1 MVRIENALDKEIVMY
16 RLGIIEESVC
26 DRDILN
32 TLASYFISQRIEN
45 VPEDECPIWHINEYH
60 VSDDTIEMIADILK
74 KYIKETWYCHAFSDE
89 KLFVVLK
96 GKWFEISLKRDETWD
111 EMIEYGLA
119 EAKVERC
126 YLESIPLHV

>member
-1 MVRIENALDKEIVMY
+1 MY

-32 TLASYFISQRIEN
+32 TVAPYFISQRIEN

-111 EMIEYGLA
+111 EMIEYGVA
-119 EAKVERC
+119 EVKVERC

>member
-1 MVRIENALDKEIVMY
+1 MY

-32 TLASYFISQRIEN
+32 TLAPYFILQRIEN

-96 GKWFEISLKRDETWD
+96 GKWFEISLK
-111 EMIEYGLA
+111 EMKHGM
-119 EAKVERC
+119 K
-126 YLESIPLHV
+126 

>member
-1 MVRIENALDKEIVMY
+1 MVRIENALDKESVMY

-32 TLASYFISQRIEN
+32 TLAPYFILQRIEN